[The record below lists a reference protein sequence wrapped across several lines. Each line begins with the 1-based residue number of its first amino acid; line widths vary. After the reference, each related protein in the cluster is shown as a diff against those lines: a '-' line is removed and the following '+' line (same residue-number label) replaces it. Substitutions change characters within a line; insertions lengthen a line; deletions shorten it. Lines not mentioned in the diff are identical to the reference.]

1 MNGKITELAE
11 QSGYQEGFRF
21 ALEDFDLEK
30 FADLVV
36 KECIDAIMNNTDRHR
51 KEYFANLVKEHFG
64 VE

>member
-1 MNGKITELAE
+1 MNKNIRELAE

-30 FADLVV
+30 FADLII